1 MLQVTDAVGGVVRV
15 RTVVS
20 APNAGAL
27 FDLRCA
33 VREGMVNW
41 VQHRG
46 VLPTQRIEAAET
58 ITEVEPRRADGG
70 GETKRVSSGMFSGS
84 PEADARARAF
94 DDTDDREDDFISPNG
109 RG

>member
-1 MLQVTDAVGGVVRV
+1 MTDAVGGMVRV
-15 RTVVS
+15 RIVVS

-58 ITEVEPRRADGG
+58 VTEITPRGTDGD
-70 GETKRVSSGMFSGS
+70 GETKRVASSLFSGS
-84 PEADARARAF
+84 PEADARGRAF
-94 DDTDDREDDFISPNG
+94 DDTDNREDDYASPNG
-109 RG
+109 RR

>member
-1 MLQVTDAVGGVVRV
+1 MRV
-15 RTVVS
+15 RIVVS

-41 VQHRG
+41 VQHSR

-58 ITEVEPRRADGG
+58 VTEATAPRRLDGD
-70 GETKRVSSGMFSGS
+70 GETQRVSASLFSGS
-84 PEADARARAF
+84 PEGDARARAF
-94 DDTDDREDDFISPNG
+94 DENVPDREDDYASPTG
-109 RG
+109 RR